1 MKAADVKARRTSMTT
16 ATPSA
21 FRAPASKLKRWM
33 RGGFVMSDPDPEVP
47 QRIADA
53 GVDVAMLPVGLAQ
66 AGVSGHED
74 PAF

>member
-1 MKAADVKARRTSMTT
+1 MTT

-21 FRAPASKLKRWM
+21 FRAPASRLKRWM
-33 RGGFVMSDPDPEVP
+33 GGGVFISDPDPEVL

-66 AGVSGHED
+66 AGVGGHED
-74 PAF
+74 AAF